1 MDNEK
6 INDLKKEFVMIK
18 TYEIKPNYAFL
29 GRKYNLDPRTI
40 KNYYEG
46 YEGKPSTR
54 DKPSKLDEHF
64 DLIKEKMSLPGIK
77 ISALYFFL
85 THEKEYD
92 GSYSSL
98 TYYIR
103 KHPEIRETNS
113 NNITHVRYETS
124 IGEQLQFDWVE
135 SLTLISKFG
144 EVFEFN
150 VFSAELCYSRLHFFG
165 YSKFKTKEDV
175 MIQLIKSFKYFA
187 GIPKSLL
194 TDNMSSIVNTKELK
208 FNKEFIAFIKDM
220 GIDANKCKVNHPFT
234 KGKVE
239 VRNKFM
245 KWLIP
250 YNYEFET
257 EEDIVKII
265 EKINIEV
272 NNKINDTT
280 GMKPILLYSK
290 EKEYLKPLPS
300 NQILEHYMNLSVS
313 VNVANTS
320 LITYKGIEYS
330 VPPKYINKTLK
341 VKEIDNKLHIY
352 NNTELVI
359 IHDISDKKIN
369 YKEEHYI
376 AGLKS
381 SMPDKSDEYIDTL
394 AKKNLQLFDEIANLR
409 KEEKYDK

>member
-1 MDNEK
+1 MNIEK
-6 INDLKKEFVMIK
+6 IDVLRKDFVMLK
-18 TYEIKPNYAFL
+18 TYEVKPNFAFL

-40 KNYYEG
+40 KSYYNG

-54 DKPSKLDEHF
+54 DKPSKLDVYY
-64 DLIKEKMSLPGIK
+64 DLIKEKMSLPGVK
-77 ISALYFFL
+77 VSSLHFFL
-85 THEKEYD
+85 TQEKGYE

-103 KHPEIRETNS
+103 KHPEICKANTN
-113 NNITHVRYETS
+113 NVTHVRFETG

-135 SLTLISKFG
+135 SITLISKFG

-150 VFSAELCYSRLHFFG
+150 VFSSELCYSRLHFFG

-175 MIQLIKSFKYFA
+175 IIQLVKSFKYFA
-187 GIPKSLL
+187 GIPKMLL

-208 FNKEFIAFIKDM
+208 FNKEFITFIKDM

-257 EEDIVKII
+257 EEDIIKII

-320 LITYKGIEYS
+320 LITYKGNEYS

-341 VKEIDNKLHIY
+341 VREVDNKLHIY
-352 NNTELVI
+352 NNTDLVI
-359 IHDISDKKIN
+359 IHDISYKKIN

-381 SMPDKSDEYIDTL
+381 SMPNKSDEYIDTL

-409 KEEKYDK
+409 KEENYDK